1 MSNSLQSNGLANPMD
16 TSGSS
21 VLHYFLEFAQIHV
34 HCKKEE
40 KTITNDRVGIT
51 DSMYM
56 NLRKLWD
63 MMKDRDTW
71 QAVVV
76 EVTKSGTQLNDST
89 TTTISIES
97 GCYMII
103 SSSASLLSF
112 CHQSFP
118 ASGYF
123 LMIQLVESGG
133 QSTGATPL
141 ASVFP
146 MNIQGWFPLGL
157 RTIGELSIQLSSVTQ
172 SCPTLCDPMN
182 GRMPGLPVHHKLTEF
197 TQTHAHRVHDAIQ
210 PSHPLSSHLLL
221 PPVLPSIRVFSN
233 ESTLHM
239 RWPKYWSFNFNI
251 SPSMKTQDLSPS
263 GWTGWISLQS
273 KGPSRVFS
281 NTIVQKHQ
289 FFGAHLSSQ
298 STLRSI
304 HDHWKNHNLDQ
315 MDLFCKVMFL
325 AF

>member
-34 HCKKEE
+34 RCKKEE

-56 NLRKLWD
+56 NLSKLWD

-71 QAVVV
+71 QAVVL

-89 TTTISIES
+89 TTKISIES
-97 GCYMII
+97 GFYMII

-118 ASGYF
+118 ASGSF

-146 MNIQGWFPLGL
+146 TNIQCWFPLGL
-157 RTIGELSIQLSSVTQ
+157 RTIGELSIQLSSVVSNSLWPHESQ
-172 SCPTLCDPMN
+172 NARPSCPSQTPGVYSNTCPSSPWCDLAISSPVIPSPPATSPSQHQGLFQWVN
-182 GRMPGLPVHHKLTEF
+182 SSHEVAKVLEFQLQHQSFHEDPGLISFRMDWLDLLAVQGTLKSLLQHHSPKAPIFWCSTFF
-197 TQTHAHRVHDAIQ
+197 TGNSQIHTW
-210 PSHPLSSHLLL
+210 PLEK
-221 PPVLPSIRVFSN
+221 P
-233 ESTLHM
+233 
-239 RWPKYWSFNFNI
+239 
-251 SPSMKTQDLSPS
+251 
-263 GWTGWISLQS
+263 
-273 KGPSRVFS
+273 
-281 NTIVQKHQ
+281 
-289 FFGAHLSSQ
+289 
-298 STLRSI
+298 
-304 HDHWKNHNLDQ
+304 
-315 MDLFCKVMFL
+315 
-325 AF
+325 